1 MKAWLNQQSRR
12 LYRLLRH
19 PRYRRGSRLHDWVAR
34 HVFDRELWSPEE
46 RRVAAGVSS
55 GLFICM
61 LPIPL
66 QMFVAVAVAIRFRWN
81 IPSAALACWVTSPI
95 TWPITYLPAFLLGIH
110 LTGAD
115 PIILDDLRGFNLDAF
130 FSHAAENSW
139 QLLAAALLGCLVVG
153 STLAA
158 LGYLATRA
166 FYLCRKPP
174 PPPSPR
180 PRVAAS

>member
-1 MKAWLNQQSRR
+1 MKSWITRQSRR

-19 PRYRRGSRLHDWVAR
+19 PRYRRGNRLHDWVAR
-34 HVFDRELWSPEE
+34 HVFDRELWRTDE
-46 RRVAAGVSS
+46 RRVAAGVAA

-95 TWPITYLPAFLLGIH
+95 TWPITYLPAFLLGIR

-115 PIILDDLRGFNLDAF
+115 PQVLDDLGRFDLDAF
-130 FSHAAENSW
+130 FEHAFDNSW
-139 QLLAAALLGCLVVG
+139 QLVAAGLLGCLAVG
-153 STLAA
+153 STMAV
-158 LGYLATRA
+158 LGYLATRL
-166 FYLCRKPP
+166 FYLWRKTAPP
-174 PPPSPR
+174 RR
-180 PRVAAS
+180 PRMAES

>member
-1 MKAWLNQQSRR
+1 MKAWITRQSRR

-19 PRYRRGSRLHDWVAR
+19 PRYRRGNRLHDWVAR
-34 HVFDRELWSPEE
+34 HVFDRDLWQADE
-46 RRVAAGVSS
+46 RRVANGVAA

-115 PIILDDLRGFNLDAF
+115 PLILKDLRAFDLDSF
-130 FSHAAENSW
+130 FAHAADNSW
-139 QLLAAALLGCLVVG
+139 QLVAAGLLGCLVVG
-153 STLAA
+153 ASLAV

-166 FYLCRKPP
+166 IYLFRKAQPP
-174 PPPSPR
+174 RR